1 MQFHCDLKTYMQTMK
16 KKKIGEINDNKR
28 ATIKFFFTNPQ
39 KSSVL
44 ERTTGS
50 TWQYVNIYMYNLG
63 AC

>member
-1 MQFHCDLKTYMQTMK
+1 MQMMK

-28 ATIKFFFTNPQ
+28 ATIKIFFTNPQ